1 MKDLPITFRDFV
13 IYFVPGILFISY
25 SVIIFIMFDI
35 LKYSD
40 MDFTKNQT
48 LHVLLIIIFSYVFG
62 VMLNVNILKKIFK
75 KFKFMKENS
84 DLLEKNFYKYFLDT
98 ESNRG
103 KTLNLFLQDI
113 ECSKNEI
120 TLNILWLMVRGI
132 EIRGTHFQIERVNSL
147 RNFSKQ
153 LLFVFLYSYF
163 IIFFSLIYFLFVK
176 GLSFYSIQVFLLFV
190 VISTICTYLSYQKY
204 KLNSIWFVSLVLDSY
219 YMNFYYKNCHKE
231 N

>member
-1 MKDLPITFRDFV
+1 MKDLPITFRDFI

-48 LHVLLIIIFSYVFG
+48 LYVLLIIIYSYILG
-62 VMLNVNILKKIFK
+62 VIINANILKKIFK
-75 KFKFMKENS
+75 KFEFMKENS

-98 ESNRG
+98 ESSRG
-103 KTLNLFLQDI
+103 KTLNLFLRDI
-113 ECSKNEI
+113 EYSNKEI
-120 TLNILWLMVRGI
+120 TLSILWLMVRGI

-163 IIFFSLIYFLFVK
+163 IIFSGLINFLFVK
-176 GLSFYSIQVFLLFV
+176 GLSFYSIQVFLLFFL
-190 VISTICTYLSYQKY
+190 ISTICTYLSYQKY
-204 KLNSIWFVSLVLDSY
+204 KLYSIWFVNLVLDSY
-219 YMNFYYKNCHKE
+219 YMNFYYKNCHK
-231 N
+231 

>member
-1 MKDLPITFRDFV
+1 MKDLPITFRDFI

-48 LHVLLIIIFSYVFG
+48 LYVLLIIIYSYILG
-62 VMLNVNILKKIFK
+62 VIINVNILKKIFK
-75 KFKFMKENS
+75 KFEFMKENS

-98 ESNRG
+98 ESSRG
-103 KTLNLFLQDI
+103 KTLNLFLRDI
-113 ECSKNEI
+113 EYSNKEI
-120 TLNILWLMVRGI
+120 TLSILWLMVRGI

-163 IIFFSLIYFLFVK
+163 IIFSGLIYFLFVK
-176 GLSFYSIQVFLLFV
+176 GLSFYSIQVFLLFFL
-190 VISTICTYLSYQKY
+190 ISTICTYLSYQKY
-204 KLNSIWFVSLVLDSY
+204 KLYSIWFVNLVLDSY
-219 YMNFYYKNCHKE
+219 YMNFYYKNCHK
-231 N
+231 

>member
-1 MKDLPITFRDFV
+1 MKDLPITFRDFI

-48 LHVLLIIIFSYVFG
+48 LHVLLIIIYSYILG
-62 VMLNVNILKKIFK
+62 VIINVNILKKIFK
-75 KFKFMKENS
+75 KFEFMKENS

-98 ESNRG
+98 ESSRG
-103 KTLNLFLQDI
+103 KTLNLFLRDI
-113 ECSKNEI
+113 EYSNKEI
-120 TLNILWLMVRGI
+120 TSILWLMVRGI
-132 EIRGTHFQIERVNSL
+132 EIRGTHFQIERVNGL

-176 GLSFYSIQVFLLFV
+176 GLSFYSIQVFLLFFL
-190 VISTICTYLSYQKY
+190 ISTICTYLSYQKY
-204 KLNSIWFVSLVLDSY
+204 KLYSIWFVNLVLDSY
-219 YMNFYYKNCHKE
+219 YMNFYYKNCHK
-231 N
+231 

>member
-1 MKDLPITFRDFV
+1 MKDLPITFRDFI

-40 MDFTKNQT
+40 IDFAKNQT
-48 LHVLLIIIFSYVFG
+48 LYVLLMMIFSYIIG
-62 VMLNVNILKKIFK
+62 VIINVNILKKIFK
-75 KFKFMKENS
+75 KFEFMKENS
-84 DLLEKNFYKYFLDT
+84 NLLEKNFYKYFLDT
-98 ESNRG
+98 ESSRG

-113 ECSKNEI
+113 EYSNKEI
-120 TLNILWLMVRGI
+120 TLSILWLMVRGI

-163 IIFFSLIYFLFVK
+163 IIFFGLMCFLFVK
-176 GLSFYSIQVFLLFV
+176 GLSFYSIKVFLLFFFNINNMYV
-190 VISTICTYLSYQKY
+190 FKLSE
-204 KLNSIWFVSLVLDSY
+204 I
-219 YMNFYYKNCHKE
+219 
-231 N
+231 

>member
-1 MKDLPITFRDFV
+1 MKDLPITFRDFI

-48 LHVLLIIIFSYVFG
+48 LYVLLIIIYSYILG
-62 VMLNVNILKKIFK
+62 MIINVNILKKIFK
-75 KFKFMKENS
+75 KFEFMKENS
-84 DLLEKNFYKYFLDT
+84 DLLEKNFYKYFLDN
-98 ESNRG
+98 ESSRC
-103 KTLNLFLQDI
+103 KTLNLFLRDI
-113 ECSKNEI
+113 EYSNKEI
-120 TLNILWLMVRGI
+120 TLSILWLMVRGI

-163 IIFFSLIYFLFVK
+163 IIFSGLIYFLFVK
-176 GLSFYSIQVFLLFV
+176 GLSFYSIQVFLLFFL
-190 VISTICTYLSYQKY
+190 ISTICTYLSYQKY
-204 KLNSIWFVSLVLDSY
+204 KLYSIWFVNLVLDSY
-219 YMNFYYKNCHKE
+219 YMNFYYKNCHK
-231 N
+231 

>member
-1 MKDLPITFRDFV
+1 MKDLPITFRDFI

-48 LHVLLIIIFSYVFG
+48 LHVLLIIIYSYILG
-62 VMLNVNILKKIFK
+62 VIINVNILKKIFK
-75 KFKFMKENS
+75 KFEFMKENS

-98 ESNRG
+98 ESSRG
-103 KTLNLFLQDI
+103 KTLNLFLRDI
-113 ECSKNEI
+113 EYSNKEI
-120 TLNILWLMVRGI
+120 TSILWLMVRGI

-176 GLSFYSIQVFLLFV
+176 GLSFYSIQVFLLFFL
-190 VISTICTYLSYQKY
+190 ISTICTYLSYQKY
-204 KLNSIWFVSLVLDSY
+204 KLYSIWFVNLVLDSY
-219 YMNFYYKNCHKE
+219 YMNFYYKNCHK
-231 N
+231 

>member
-1 MKDLPITFRDFV
+1 MKDLPITFRDFI

-40 MDFTKNQT
+40 MDFTKNQA
-48 LHVLLIIIFSYVFG
+48 LHVLLIIIYSYILG
-62 VMLNVNILKKIFK
+62 VIISVNILKKIFK
-75 KFKFMKENS
+75 KFEFMKENS

-98 ESNRG
+98 ESSRG
-103 KTLNLFLQDI
+103 KTLNLFLRDI
-113 ECSKNEI
+113 EYSNKEI
-120 TLNILWLMVRGI
+120 TSILWLMVRGI

-176 GLSFYSIQVFLLFV
+176 GLSFYSIQVFLLFFL
-190 VISTICTYLSYQKY
+190 ISTICTYLSYQKY
-204 KLNSIWFVSLVLDSY
+204 KLYSIWFVNLVLDSY
-219 YMNFYYKNCHKE
+219 YMNFYYKNCHK
-231 N
+231 

>member
-1 MKDLPITFRDFV
+1 MKDLPITFRDFI

-40 MDFTKNQT
+40 IDFAKNQT
-48 LHVLLIIIFSYVFG
+48 LYVLLMMIFSYIIG
-62 VMLNVNILKKIFK
+62 VIINVNILKKIFK
-75 KFKFMKENS
+75 KFEFMKENS
-84 DLLEKNFYKYFLDT
+84 NLLEKNFYKYFLDT
-98 ESNRG
+98 ESSRG

-113 ECSKNEI
+113 EYSNKEI
-120 TLNILWLMVRGI
+120 TLSILWLMVRGI

-163 IIFFSLIYFLFVK
+163 IIIFWFDVFFV
-176 GLSFYSIQVFLLFV
+176 
-190 VISTICTYLSYQKY
+190 C
-204 KLNSIWFVSLVLDSY
+204 
-219 YMNFYYKNCHKE
+219 
-231 N
+231 

>member
-1 MKDLPITFRDFV
+1 MKDLPITFRDFI

-48 LHVLLIIIFSYVFG
+48 LYVLLIIIYSYILG
-62 VMLNVNILKKIFK
+62 VIINANILKKIFK
-75 KFKFMKENS
+75 KFEFMKENS

-98 ESNRG
+98 ESSRG
-103 KTLNLFLQDI
+103 KTLNLFLRDI
-113 ECSKNEI
+113 EYSNKEI
-120 TLNILWLMVRGI
+120 TLSILWLMVRGI

-163 IIFFSLIYFLFVK
+163 IIFSGLIYFLFVK
-176 GLSFYSIQVFLLFV
+176 GLSFYSIQVFLLFFL
-190 VISTICTYLSYQKY
+190 ISTICTYLSYQKY
-204 KLNSIWFVSLVLDSY
+204 KLYSIWFVNLVLDSY
-219 YMNFYYKNCHKE
+219 YMNFYYKNCHK
-231 N
+231 

>member
-1 MKDLPITFRDFV
+1 MKDLPITFRDFI

-48 LHVLLIIIFSYVFG
+48 LHVLLIIIYSYILG
-62 VMLNVNILKKIFK
+62 VIINVNILKKIFK
-75 KFKFMKENS
+75 KFEFMKENS
-84 DLLEKNFYKYFLDT
+84 NLLEKNFYKYFLDT
-98 ESNRG
+98 ESSRG
-103 KTLNLFLQDI
+103 KTLNLFLRDI
-113 ECSKNEI
+113 EYSNKEI
-120 TLNILWLMVRGI
+120 TSILWLMVRGI

-176 GLSFYSIQVFLLFV
+176 GLSFYSIQVFLLFFL
-190 VISTICTYLSYQKY
+190 ISTICTYLSYQKY
-204 KLNSIWFVSLVLDSY
+204 KLYSIWFVNLVLDSY
-219 YMNFYYKNCHKE
+219 YMNFYYKNCHK
-231 N
+231 

>member
-1 MKDLPITFRDFV
+1 MKDLPITFRDFI

-48 LHVLLIIIFSYVFG
+48 LHVLLIIIYSYILG
-62 VMLNVNILKKIFK
+62 VIINVNILKKIFK
-75 KFKFMKENS
+75 KFEFMKENS

-98 ESNRG
+98 ESSRG
-103 KTLNLFLQDI
+103 KTLNLFLRDI
-113 ECSKNEI
+113 EYSNKEI
-120 TLNILWLMVRGI
+120 TLSILWLMVRGI

-163 IIFFSLIYFLFVK
+163 IIFFGLIYFLFVK
-176 GLSFYSIQVFLLFV
+176 GLSFYSIQVFLLFFF
-190 VISTICTYLSYQKY
+190 ISTICTYLSYQKY
-204 KLNSIWFVSLVLDSY
+204 KLYSIWFVNLVLDSY
-219 YMNFYYKNCHKE
+219 YMNFYYKNCHK
-231 N
+231 